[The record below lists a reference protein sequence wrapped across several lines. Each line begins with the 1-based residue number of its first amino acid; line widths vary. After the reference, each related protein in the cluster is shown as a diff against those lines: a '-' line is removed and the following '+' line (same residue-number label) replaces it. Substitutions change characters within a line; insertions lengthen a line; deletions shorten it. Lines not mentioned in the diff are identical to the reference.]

1 VQFLLENATN
11 CWRRALELNPENKKA
26 KQKLIDFHAGMH
38 VDYKIEGQ
46 IINPFYTPKI
56 VFSMSNDIYIMN
68 VNGND
73 LKNLTRTSD
82 LNESRPL
89 LSNDQKLVVFI
100 TFELLGND
108 SYSYKL
114 EVLNI
119 GNNKRVELIIFLCVN
134 GRLLPILREW
144 SSDNNQILFDTWPSS
159 DSGDT
164 EMVFRMKTIK
174 QFETAE
180 ICLSLPPFDKFGLI
194 DFYKDKNIKAK
205 TLKSQFYSLFNE
217 AKKSIKI
224 CSPFLE
230 WSGFTYFQDIL
241 LSKAQQNVKIKILSR
256 EINSS
261 ENNRRFEEFRKIYE
275 CFKSK
280 NLENNLFIRNY
291 YYETEN
297 KKLASS
303 IHAKIIIIDNIKAYV
318 GSGEIRKNSLEK
330 NFELGL
336 IVSGEKVKDLKNIFK
351 GIFSRAE
358 EVNFE

>member
-1 VQFLLENATN
+1 MSE
-11 CWRRALELNPENKKA
+11 
-26 KQKLIDFHAGMH
+26 
-38 VDYKIEGQ
+38 YKIIFGNLEQ
-46 IINPFYTPKI
+46 AFLSRQKI
-56 VFSMSNDIYIMN
+56 SI
-68 VNGND
+68 
-73 LKNLTRTSD
+73 K
-82 LNESRPL
+82 EL
-89 LSNDQKLVVFI
+89 LSCNEVNIFNSEKVIALIKLLI
-100 TFELLGND
+100 SYDKIHILD
-108 SYSYKL
+108 ST
-114 EVLNI
+114 
-119 GNNKRVELIIFLCVN
+119 NKRFMDYVIQWNKLKKITDLPQIKELY
-134 GRLLPILREW
+134 
-144 SSDNNQILFDTWPSS
+144 FD
-159 DSGDT
+159 
-164 EMVFRMKTIK
+164 
-174 QFETAE
+174 TAE

-194 DFYKDKNIKAK
+194 DFYKDKNIKVK

-230 WSGFTYFQDIL
+230 WNGFTYFQDIL

-256 EINSS
+256 EIKSS
-261 ENNRRFEEFRKIYE
+261 ENSRRFEGFRKIYE

-318 GSGEIRKNSLEK
+318 GSGEIRKNSIEK

-351 GIFSRAE
+351 GVFIRAE
-358 EVNFE
+358 EVNLE